1 MRPDDYR
8 RWELSQEM
16 AGVRRTAD
24 DAYGSQ
30 FREIFRRNDS
40 GQYEIESQEERFRLW
55 DEAYRLHKETIANID
70 AEYGEK
76 SKVLEDELLSAKL
89 SAYGSAAGALAGLFR
104 DMSGEQSKAYRAM
117 FHVSKAFAI
126 ADTGI
131 KMGNAIAQA
140 WADPSAVT
148 IWQKMA
154 NVAKVTIQQGHLVSM
169 INAINPKGFK
179 TGGYTGNGGV
189 NSIAGV
195 VHGQEYVMNAKATK
209 RIGVN
214 NLERLS
220 NGEGIG
226 ALKSSSIITLAK
238 NRRAKNAKW

>member
-1 MRPDDYR
+1 M
-8 RWELSQEM
+8 WE
-16 AGVRRTAD
+16 
-24 DAYGSQ
+24 
-30 FREIFRRNDS
+30 
-40 GQYEIESQEERFRLW
+40 
-55 DEAYRLHKETIANID
+55 EAYRLHKETIANID

-189 NSIAGV
+189 NDVAGV
-195 VHGQEYVMNAKATK
+195 VHGKEYVLNAKATK

-214 NLERLS
+214 NLDRINNGGGIDGKPINVIIHNHS
-220 NGEGIG
+220 NAQATVEEQPNGDIMVTIGKVAKYIARDEIQKYHQSQLRQGGIYYG
-226 ALKSSSIITLAK
+226 
-238 NRRAKNAKW
+238 R